1 MIYFSL
7 HRAESKL
14 LTDITSL
21 PKQLKSSTLQK
32 WTKGLEKFRCAA
44 IRSLH
49 VTGPGLQALVQTGK
63 QGKAGGRCPLFYNWF
78 LWGSLLH
85 SLGITPKTCDKPYD
99 SWWERGTK
107 TRKQKG
113 GSPLSWNW
121 FLFSS
126 LLHSLGVSPLFFKKR
141 LGKGDDGDLYD
152 KIDDVDV
159 ENDGIILGLRY
170 WANYLLKPDRSN
182 SLSCNK
188 IQFRFWSIRQCPI
201 PSHLISLKK
210 FGNSLTRSLFSERP
224 PDIEAWEIFQ
234 IIDLSLRVALLSYQ
248 LKQYLNCWHPIAWT
262 EEVPCKATNVKK
274 KPRVC
279 WLTRRRGWPRLT
291 L

>member
-1 MIYFSL
+1 MIPGEKRGRKHESR
-7 HRAESKL
+7 RAVPPSPETGSYSAVFFTHWAYHHSFLRRDWEKGTMVIFMTKSMML
-14 LTDITSL
+14 M
-21 PKQLKSSTLQK
+21 LKTMA
-32 WTKGLEKFRCAA
+32 F
-44 IRSLH
+44 
-49 VTGPGLQALVQTGK
+49 
-63 QGKAGGRCPLFYNWF
+63 
-78 LWGSLLH
+78 
-85 SLGITPKTCDKPYD
+85 D
-99 SWWERGTK
+99 
-107 TRKQKG
+107 
-113 GSPLSWNW
+113 
-121 FLFSS
+121 
-126 LLHSLGVSPLFFKKR
+126 
-141 LGKGDDGDLYD
+141 
-152 KIDDVDV
+152 
-159 ENDGIILGLRY
+159 ILGLRY